1 MADPE
6 ETRKR
11 IKEMRER
18 IFKEADK
25 VSVKNQIEKD
35 AQETNS
41 APQKSLDNGEIS
53 LEEKKIKNHLK
64 DDLSKEIQK
73 NDDKISIIDTDIQ
86 KQVSELT
93 LDFDNKSN
101 TLKTEIL
108 EKIEGNFSENNS
120 KIDGIE
126 KLVNYNITNSSQT
139 NKAFKERLEELN
151 RALQLEINS
160 VNQKLL
166 VTNESHKKELSE
178 LSNSLESEVS
188 SVEKRFASANQKV
201 KTELSSNSDKLSK
214 FEKSIENSHHSL
226 EKTFFEKLQ
235 QNDDKISE
243 LSSDTNKLISEIT
256 LDFASKQSSLETE
269 ILKKIE
275 HTFTESKFKIDSVE
289 KLVSDNSF
297 NFTQLIKALK
307 ERMNDLTGSFNLELN
322 SVVERLTSENK
333 KIEIE
338 LHKKSDEL
346 LRLDKSLEEK
356 QTILK
361 ENLSEKL
368 QKSDEK
374 LTTLNSN
381 IQKKISEISLNLDN
395 KSSTLEKEFLE
406 TIEKMS
412 IHLNS
417 VKEQIENQIGYLN
430 TSLRGYILSITT
442 DQLEKIETEL
452 QNNFERS
459 LNFEKL
465 IIQQHDHLKDDL
477 SKEIQKNDD
486 KISIIDTDIQKQVSE
501 LTLDF
506 DNKSNTLKTEILEK
520 IEGNFSEN
528 NSKIDGI
535 EKLVNYNIT
544 NSSQTNKAF
553 KERLEELNRALQLEI
568 NSVNQK
574 LLVTNES
581 HKKELSELSN
591 SLESEVSSVE
601 KRFASANQKVKTEL
615 SSNSDKLSKFEKSIE
630 NSHHSLEKT
639 FFEKLQQNDD
649 KISELSSDT
658 NKLIS
663 EITLDFAS
671 KQSSLETEFL
681 EKLEHTNLRV
691 GNVEEQIENQI
702 GYLNSSLRGYI
713 LTTSKSQEEKVHNLE
728 KEIYSLQERLQTEI
742 NSIRNHFLEQK
753 VSIED
758 TVAKYVVETSKKID
772 DRSENMQNSL
782 KFLRQEFSDSQRD
795 MQTSFDKKVK
805 ESELKTID
813 HLTKKFLEVRKILSE
828 KIKSLS
834 GDLTILDD
842 ILKEKYSALSID
854 INNGLTALKKDSEKD
869 RKNFNDQFKKA
880 FNEIQLVES
889 TIVKEDD
896 LTELF
901 KNYTLNV
908 NISGNHNL
916 SKE

>member
-35 AQETNS
+35 VQETNS
-41 APQKSLDNGEIS
+41 APQKSLDNGDVS
-53 LEEKKIKNHLK
+53 LEEKKTKNHLK

-93 LDFDNKSN
+93 LSFDNKSN

-126 KLVNYNITNSSQT
+126 KLLNYNVTNSSQT

-188 SVEKRFASANQKV
+188 SIEKRFASANQKV

-322 SVVERLTSENK
+322 SVEERLTSENK

-501 LTLDF
+501 LTLSF

-535 EKLVNYNIT
+535 EKLLNYNVT

-591 SLESEVSSVE
+591 SLESEVSSIE

-671 KQSSLETEFL
+671 KQSSLETEIL

-908 NISGNHNL
+908 NISGNHSL
-916 SKE
+916 SKK

>member
-53 LEEKKIKNHLK
+53 LEEKKIKNHQK

-108 EKIEGNFSENNS
+108 KKIEGNFSENNS
-120 KIDGIE
+120 KIDEIE

-151 RALQLEINS
+151 RALQLELNS

-166 VTNESHKKELSE
+166 VTNEAHKKELSE

-188 SVEKRFASANQKV
+188 SIEKRFASANQKV
-201 KTELSSNSDKLSK
+201 KTELSSNSEKLSK

-269 ILKKIE
+269 IL
-275 HTFTESKFKIDSVE
+275 
-289 KLVSDNSF
+289 
-297 NFTQLIKALK
+297 
-307 ERMNDLTGSFNLELN
+307 
-322 SVVERLTSENK
+322 
-333 KIEIE
+333 
-338 LHKKSDEL
+338 
-346 LRLDKSLEEK
+346 
-356 QTILK
+356 
-361 ENLSEKL
+361 
-368 QKSDEK
+368 
-374 LTTLNSN
+374 
-381 IQKKISEISLNLDN
+381 
-395 KSSTLEKEFLE
+395 
-406 TIEKMS
+406 
-412 IHLNS
+412 
-417 VKEQIENQIGYLN
+417 
-430 TSLRGYILSITT
+430 
-442 DQLEKIETEL
+442 
-452 QNNFERS
+452 
-459 LNFEKL
+459 
-465 IIQQHDHLKDDL
+465 
-477 SKEIQKNDD
+477 
-486 KISIIDTDIQKQVSE
+486 
-501 LTLDF
+501 
-506 DNKSNTLKTEILEK
+506 
-520 IEGNFSEN
+520 
-528 NSKIDGI
+528 
-535 EKLVNYNIT
+535 
-544 NSSQTNKAF
+544 
-553 KERLEELNRALQLEI
+553 
-568 NSVNQK
+568 
-574 LLVTNES
+574 
-581 HKKELSELSN
+581 
-591 SLESEVSSVE
+591 
-601 KRFASANQKVKTEL
+601 
-615 SSNSDKLSKFEKSIE
+615 
-630 NSHHSLEKT
+630 
-639 FFEKLQQNDD
+639 
-649 KISELSSDT
+649 
-658 NKLIS
+658 
-663 EITLDFAS
+663 
-671 KQSSLETEFL
+671 
-681 EKLEHTNLRV
+681 EKLEQTNLRV
-691 GNVEEQIENQI
+691 GNVEEQIENQV

-782 KFLRQEFSDSQRD
+782 KFFRQEFSDSQRD
-795 MQTSFDKKVK
+795 MLTSFDKKVK

-842 ILKEKYSALSID
+842 MLKEKYSALSID

-901 KNYTLNV
+901 QNYTLNV